1 MLGSD
6 FEPVLCI
13 DEKPGTKGP
22 NSKRTHIKF
31 LCNTKYNSTICFLQL
46 HNNTETPKKYLN

>member
-1 MLGSD
+1 MEMICAGIFSVLGSD

-22 NSKRTHIKF
+22 NSKRIQIKVLYCQIQF
-31 LCNTKYNSTICFLQL
+31 CDMLSSVA
-46 HNNTETPKKYLN
+46 